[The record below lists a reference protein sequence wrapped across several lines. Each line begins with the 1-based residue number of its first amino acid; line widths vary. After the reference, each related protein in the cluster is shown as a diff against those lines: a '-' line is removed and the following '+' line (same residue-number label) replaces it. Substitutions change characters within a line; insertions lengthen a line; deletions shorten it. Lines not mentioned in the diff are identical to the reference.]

1 MPIQFILLPLF
12 VEVVLTFVLLFWL
25 APLRRGAFKSGT
37 VRENDIALGQKA
49 WPQHVQQIA
58 NCFDNQFQL
67 PMLFYVLTILAIIT
81 RHADLLFVVM
91 AWIFVLA
98 RLAHAFVHTT
108 SNRVLVRG
116 GLYGVGAFT
125 LAIMWLIFIVRIL
138 FGLP

>member
-12 VEVVLTFVLLFWL
+12 VEVVLTFGLLFWL
-25 APLRRGAFKSGT
+25 APLRRGGFKSGV
-37 VRENDIALGQKA
+37 VRESEIALGQKA
-49 WPQHVQQIA
+49 WPQRTQQIA
-58 NCFDNQFQL
+58 NSFDNQFQL
-67 PMLFYVLTILAIIT
+67 PILFYVLTILAIIT

-91 AWIFVLA
+91 AWIFVLL

-116 GLYGVGAFT
+116 GIYGAGAFT
-125 LAIMWLIFIVRIL
+125 LAIMWLIFIVRIV